1 MEKVHILLQ
10 QVIELDETLEL
21 LKKVF
26 GPKERELSE
35 EDITQFL
42 NKIDSIEKERKMIAE
57 EIHILTEQHRKYNK
71 RKEVEKKRN
80 AENYT
85 KNVSRLLALCPE
97 IGNIIE
103 KELRV

>member
-1 MEKVHILLQ
+1 MEKVNILLQ

-35 EDITQFL
+35 EDFTKVL
-42 NKIDSIEKERKMIAE
+42 NKINSIKEERKMIAE

-80 AENYT
+80 EENYT

-97 IGNIIE
+97 ISNVIE

>member
-1 MEKVHILLQ
+1 MERVHILLQ

-35 EDITQFL
+35 ENITQVL
-42 NKIDSIEKERKMIAE
+42 NKIDSIKEERQMIAE

-71 RKEVEKKRN
+71 RETVEKKRN
-80 AENYT
+80 EENYT
-85 KNVSRLLALCPE
+85 KNVSRLLAICPE
-97 IGNIIE
+97 ISNVIE